1 MKDITVES
9 SLKSLQSFS
18 PEKTEKP
25 NGKKGSFGEVLK
37 GSIREVNQLQG
48 KADTSIN
55 QLIAGESKNLHETM
69 IAMEK
74 ADISFRLMLE
84 VRNKIID
91 AYHEIMRMQV

>member
-9 SLKSLQSFS
+9 SLKSLQSLS
-18 PEKTEKP
+18 LGKTEKP
-25 NGKKGSFGEVLK
+25 DGKKGSFGEMLK
-37 GSIREVNQLQG
+37 GTIRDVNQLQME
-48 KADTSIN
+48 ADTSIK

-74 ADISFRLMLE
+74 ANISFRLMME
-84 VRNKIID
+84 VRNKIIE